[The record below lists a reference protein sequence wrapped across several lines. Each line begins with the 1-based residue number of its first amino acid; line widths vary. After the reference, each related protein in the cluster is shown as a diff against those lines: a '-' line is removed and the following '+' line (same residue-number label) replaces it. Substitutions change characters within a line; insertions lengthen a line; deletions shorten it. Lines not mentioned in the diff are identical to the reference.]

1 MWLLL
6 SSSSL
11 SRWRLRPD
19 GELHRG
25 AASRVL
31 VLLRQGPVS
40 PGASSANLRG
50 DACSPCVRGLA
61 RGAVR
66 GALPPLLSPGKPQ
79 ASVSLGL
86 GLLPALLPSRP
97 PFCSKGALLGG
108 SVVFRPSCLPACLGL
123 VRSCLPSGSVCL
135 ACLAFAPPR
144 PSMSPCA
151 SDWWG
156 WEVVASSNTPLAR
169 SHTLLMNFL
178 CRHTSL
184 LLGIFVFGS
193 FLKLRAF
200 YDAVRDPTSAL
211 RSAPVG
217 PRAPVRQ
224 SVHQPLPPPLPA
236 PGVCGMVLPFP
247 SSC

>member
-6 SSSSL
+6 SSHSL

-50 DACSPCVRGLA
+50 DACLPCVRGLA

-86 GLLPALLPSRP
+86 GLLPALPSRSP
-97 PFCSKGALLGG
+97 SFLFKGCLAGPVGHLSL
-108 SVVFRPSCLPACLGL
+108 SCPSGPACL
-123 VRSCLPSGSVCL
+123 L
-135 ACLAFAPPR
+135 A
-144 PSMSPCA
+144 
-151 SDWWG
+151 
-156 WEVVASSNTPLAR
+156 LAR
-169 SHTLLMNFL
+169 
-178 CRHTSL
+178 
-184 LLGIFVFGS
+184 LLGVS
-193 FLKLRAF
+193 SSAKLLEDPNPALTHTAF
-200 YDAVRDPTSAL
+200 
-211 RSAPVG
+211 
-217 PRAPVRQ
+217 
-224 SVHQPLPPPLPA
+224 
-236 PGVCGMVLPFP
+236 
-247 SSC
+247 

>member
-6 SSSSL
+6 SSYSL

-50 DACSPCVRGLA
+50 DACLPCVRGLA

-86 GLLPALLPSRP
+86 GLLPALPSLSP
-97 PFCSKGALLGG
+97 PAVQRVLSWAGRSSLAGWSSLAVPVHL
-108 SVVFRPSCLPACLGL
+108 VLPACLL
-123 VRSCLPSGSVCL
+123 SPVFWCEFECKASGGHQ
-135 ACLAFAPPR
+135 PR
-144 PSMSPCA
+144 
-151 SDWWG
+151 
-156 WEVVASSNTPLAR
+156 SNTPSLQTGVAR
-169 SHTLLMNFL
+169 
-178 CRHTSL
+178 
-184 LLGIFVFGS
+184 
-193 FLKLRAF
+193 A
-200 YDAVRDPTSAL
+200 
-211 RSAPVG
+211 
-217 PRAPVRQ
+217 
-224 SVHQPLPPPLPA
+224 HQHE
-236 PGVCGMVLPFP
+236 VWYQ
-247 SSC
+247 